1 MFDDLTTNHYG
12 RCVKNNDW
20 YLKSFG
26 VNRIH
31 YIHQGHLSI
40 MLDNTRYDLQPG
52 RIYLFPQNLKLEL
65 LLTEDTEVDHTFF
78 DFFTLPAIRMDT
90 LMEIDPKE
98 HPVLENASRILFQ
111 LAEEHQTYPSMQRN
125 EYSDLVESYLRNLL
139 TLMDKKFRIPL
150 ITDDRINAALDYIH
164 KHFSEELT
172 LETLTEVTNL
182 EKNYFIRLFNQT
194 VNMTPYQYIKKYRFN
209 VALSMMKQGCS
220 MGETAVAIG
229 YSDAVSFSHAFKK
242 YFGKAPSEFS
252 PRKGLKKDG
261 F

>member
-1 MFDDLTTNHYG
+1 
-12 RCVKNNDW
+12 
-20 YLKSFG
+20 
-26 VNRIH
+26 
-31 YIHQGHLSI
+31 
-40 MLDNTRYDLQPG
+40 
-52 RIYLFPQNLKLEL
+52 
-65 LLTEDTEVDHTFF
+65 
-78 DFFTLPAIRMDT
+78 MDT

-209 VALSMMKQGCS
+209 VALSMMKQGRS